1 MLDLRIPS
9 GWFFVVVG
17 VILLAFGV
25 LVPDARSALTDAN
38 VDLYCGLA
46 MLVFG
51 GFLLALAFRASR
63 HNP

>member
-9 GWFFVVVG
+9 GWFFAIVG

-25 LVPDARSALTDAN
+25 FAPDARAALTDTN

-63 HNP
+63 HNS

>member
-9 GWFFVVVG
+9 GWFFAIVG
-17 VILLAFGV
+17 VILLVFG
-25 LVPDARSALTDAN
+25 LFEPDARSTLTDAN
-38 VDLYCGLA
+38 VDLYCGVA

-63 HNP
+63 HRS

>member
-9 GWFFVVVG
+9 GWFFAIVG
-17 VILLAFGV
+17 VILLVFG
-25 LVPDARSALTDAN
+25 LFEPDARSTLTDAN
-38 VDLYCGLA
+38 VDLYCGVA

-63 HNP
+63 HSS